1 MESTGMKAW
10 ILLLVPS
17 LVAAQSLMLL
27 GGAIKENNTAIWSQ
41 MIRLAGGR
49 GVAKIGIISTE
60 DTMTREC
67 ESMLTNFNVV
77 YGAASVVH
85 VPVTAD
91 NNNEPAT
98 AQLIRNQTGILI
110 LDSSH
115 NRLSLIETLRPN
127 GNDSLALTA
136 VRNALRSGAVV
147 AGDGSFMSN
156 AVVIVGGTTWGA
168 LMMGSLATNAH
179 ATATVAADETNSV
192 KLNYSPQGGLGLFSD
207 SYVVDTRFSELGR
220 EGRLI
225 RLLQDTRHLP
235 VIGATRGIGID
246 EDTALVVTNSLT
258 KPVAKVIGFSGGV
271 FYVDVNSLQS
281 SSHTNGTFSFD
292 NLPVSFL
299 SLDDTMDLTTNE
311 VRYADWKSAL
321 AGVEWF
327 KKAKPS
333 TDIFS
338 DETGGRWRY
347 AAKRL
352 VDCQDDFVI
361 TNYSIETFKPQF
373 QVVFDRGQC
382 VAYGSDIS
390 NTTTFVASYRNLLVS
405 IKALPIAD

>member
-1 MESTGMKAW
+1 
-10 ILLLVPS
+10 
-17 LVAAQSLMLL
+17 
-27 GGAIKENNTAIWSQ
+27 
-41 MIRLAGGR
+41 
-49 GVAKIGIISTE
+49 
-60 DTMTREC
+60 
-67 ESMLTNFNVV
+67 
-77 YGAASVVH
+77 
-85 VPVTAD
+85 
-91 NNNEPAT
+91 
-98 AQLIRNQTGILI
+98 
-110 LDSSH
+110 
-115 NRLSLIETLRPN
+115 
-127 GNDSLALTA
+127 
-136 VRNALRSGAVV
+136 
-147 AGDGSFMSN
+147 
-156 AVVIVGGTTWGA
+156 
-168 LMMGSLATNAH
+168 MMGSLATNAH

-258 KPVAKVIGFSGGV
+258 KPVAKVIYDSLTRGLTRHERYPIKESWCSFCLWFERWSDFLVASFTLTWTVCSPPPILMALSASTIYPSVSSAWTTQWTSPQVRSFIFPSGKWI
-271 FYVDVNSLQS
+271 STALQMRI
-281 SSHTNGTFSFD
+281 TVIDWWFD
-292 NLPVSFL
+292 STQKFI
-299 SLDDTMDLTTNE
+299 DE

-352 VDCQDDFVI
+352 VDCRDDFVI